1 VGQTLQTRPE
11 HLFALIRR
19 APLVNSRRSA
29 ISVASV
35 YQVDDAPSISIV
47 RNTSAGV

>member
-1 VGQTLQTRPE
+1 MEFPNLNMEVTPE
-11 HLFALIRR
+11 IEG
-19 APLVNSRRSA
+19 LVNSRRSA

-35 YQVDDAPSISIV
+35 YQVDDAPSISFV